1 VKFVNGVKVKVV
13 EIPYGKRKGFYV
25 KAKRE
30 FLYGPATKEQA
41 QQVVYEYMV

>member
-13 EIPYGKRKGFYV
+13 EIPYGKRRGFYV

-41 QQVVYEYMV
+41 QEAVREYMI